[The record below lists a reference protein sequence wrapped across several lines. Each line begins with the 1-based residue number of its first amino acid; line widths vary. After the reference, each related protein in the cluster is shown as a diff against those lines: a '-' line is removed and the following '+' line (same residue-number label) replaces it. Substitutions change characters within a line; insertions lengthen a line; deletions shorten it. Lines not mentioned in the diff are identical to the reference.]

1 MSEDILSQILRHKAQ
16 EIAQRAQAVP
26 LRELSARCE
35 DLPPCRGFAA
45 ALSRTIADGR
55 PGVIAEI
62 KKASPSKG
70 LIRQDFDPPAL
81 AVSYA
86 QGGATCLSVL
96 TDERFFQGHDRYL
109 QQAREASGLPALR
122 KDFTLDA
129 WQVYEARWLG
139 ADCILLIVAA
149 LGDAV
154 LLELA
159 QLATELGLDVLV
171 EVHDAEEL
179 DRALAT
185 PATLIGVN
193 NRDLRSFHTEIQTS
207 IALRPLVPDTRLM
220 VTESGIAT
228 PEDVQTLREAG
239 IQAFL
244 VGESLMRA
252 ADPGRRLG
260 ELFALNGT

>member
-1 MSEDILSQILRHKAQ
+1 MSDDILSQILRHKAR
-16 EIAQRAQAVP
+16 EIEQRAESLP
-26 LRELSARCE
+26 LREISARCE
-35 DLPPCRGFAA
+35 DLPPCRGFAS
-45 ALSRTIADGR
+45 ALSQAITNGH

-70 LIRQDFDPPAL
+70 LIRPDFDPPAL
-81 AVSYA
+81 ARSYA
-86 QGGATCLSVL
+86 NGGATCLSVL
-96 TDERFFQGHDRYL
+96 TDERYFQGHDRYL
-109 QQAREASGLPALR
+109 RQAREASGLPALR

-193 NRDLRSFHTEIQTS
+193 NRDLRSFHTDIQTS
-207 IALRPLVPDTRLM
+207 IALRPQVPESRLM

-228 PEDVQTLREAG
+228 TEDVQVLREAG

-260 ELFALNGT
+260 ELFGLAQT